1 MSVSIKLDRVS
12 KLFNRTEPVLQDL
25 SLEVQPDEIVALVGP
40 SGCGKSTLLRL
51 LSGLDRDH
59 SGHLLVDGREVKGP
73 SRAVGFM
80 FQEPRLLPWL
90 TVRDNVTFG
99 LRQKA
104 SDGAIRG
111 LLEQVQLDEAAKLL
125 PRQLSGGMAQRASL
139 ARSLAAHPGVL
150 LLDEPFSAVDAFTRM
165 HLQELLLSVWQR
177 TPFTM
182 LLVTHDIDEALYL
195 SDRVVVLTARPA
207 SISEIINVG
216 LPRPRDRRHGE
227 LLRLRSHLLEE
238 LRLAGAPRADG
249 GRGAKAGTPFGV

>member
-1 MSVSIKLDRVS
+1 MSVNIKLERVS
-12 KLFNRTEPVLQDL
+12 KSFGGLEPVLREL
-25 SLEVQPDEIVALVGP
+25 SLEVRPSEIVALVGP

-59 SGHLLVDGREVKGP
+59 SGRLLIDGQEVQGP

-90 TVRDNVTFG
+90 DVRANVTFG
-99 LRQKA
+99 LRQKQ
-104 SDGAIRG
+104 SDTAIAG
-111 LLEQVQLDEAAKLL
+111 LLEQVQLGEAARLL

-139 ARSLAAHPGVL
+139 ARSLAAEPGVL

-165 HLQELLLSVWQR
+165 HLQELLLHVWQQR
-177 TPFTM
+177 RFTM

-195 SDRVVVLTARPA
+195 SDRVVVLTSRPA
-207 SISEIINVG
+207 AISEIMPVN
-216 LPRPRDRRHGE
+216 LARPRDRRHPE

-238 LRLAGAPRADG
+238 LRLAGAPRDTNKPI
-249 GRGAKAGTPFGV
+249 RAGTPFGV